1 MKVTVK
7 TLFTILIALLVIM
20 GTASASEAPSA
31 VILDCDGI
39 TETPVAAN
47 YSWTYPT
54 SNKDEWSGVEA
65 CGMDPTDP
73 GVFDSFD
80 HVLLMEDRIFY
91 TRTE

>member
-1 MKVTVK
+1 MKITAA
-7 TLFTILIALLVIM
+7 LILSVLLLLGVAYAAE
-20 GTASASEAPSA
+20 TPPV
-31 VILDCDGI
+31 VILDSDGI

-54 SNKDEWSGVEA
+54 GNKDEWSGVEA